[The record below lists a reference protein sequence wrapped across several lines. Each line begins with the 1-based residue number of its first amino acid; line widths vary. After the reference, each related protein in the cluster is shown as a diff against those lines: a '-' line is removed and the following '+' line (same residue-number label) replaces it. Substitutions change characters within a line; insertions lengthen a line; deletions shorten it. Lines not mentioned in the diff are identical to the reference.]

1 MFLEKASS
9 WLSAMILPIAF
20 ACPAR
25 KSFSMTMLSSLAVR
39 SLKHLQLQ
47 PPQNFLCN
55 DIRFLPV
62 PCEKRNAVQEGVSI
76 SFTYVVIYGQSVREP
91 DCFVVGISCCAGI
104 TKGEEHVLLWVVGEG
119 TAREGWECLCGNEC
133 E

>member
-25 KSFSMTMLSSLAVR
+25 KSFSMTMLSSLAVEA
-39 SLKHLQLQ
+39 SPIAAAPK
-47 PPQNFLCN
+47 FLCN